1 MQATASVSRDNER
14 RVLGAQ
20 MAKLGV
26 RLVNKY
32 GRVLQC
38 EICEATWRPHPN
50 ADGSFLRGFW
60 RCPNK
65 CNW

>member
-1 MQATASVSRDNER
+1 MQATLSRSEEDEQ

-20 MAKLGV
+20 MANVGV

-38 EICEATWRPHPN
+38 EHCETIWSPEAGP
-50 ADGSFLRGFW
+50 DGSFRRGFW
-60 RCPNK
+60 RCPNR